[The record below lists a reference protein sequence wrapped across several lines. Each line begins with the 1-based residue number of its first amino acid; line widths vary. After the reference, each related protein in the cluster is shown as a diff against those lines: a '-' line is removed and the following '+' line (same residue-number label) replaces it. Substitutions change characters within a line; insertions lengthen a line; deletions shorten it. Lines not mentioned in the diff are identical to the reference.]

1 MNKIVSI
8 YLYSLMIHIIIK
20 TSSETR
26 GNKTMIVKY
35 MRVSTTKQDIGRQD
49 IQLDK
54 LGIAFD
60 REYIDKMTGK
70 TKERPQLNRMIVE
83 VKEGDTVYCE
93 SISRLGRSLKDLIEI
108 IEQLVNKGVRVV
120 IVKEGI
126 DTISS
131 TYKLLLAIFGGVAD
145 MERET
150 IQERVIQGIEK
161 CKVTGETKTGNW
173 FGRKEKQVEELPKS
187 FKKYYKQMQEK
198 QITKVEMA
206 KLLGCGRA
214 TLYRWIK
221 LYEEAS
227 R

>member
-1 MNKIVSI
+1 
-8 YLYSLMIHIIIK
+8 
-20 TSSETR
+20 
-26 GNKTMIVKY
+26 
-35 MRVSTTKQDIGRQD
+35 MRVSTTKQNIGRQD

-54 LGIAFD
+54 LGVAFD
-60 REYIDKMTGK
+60 REYIDKVTGK
-70 TKERPQLNRMIVE
+70 TKNRPQLNKMIVE

-108 IEQLVNKGVRVV
+108 IEQLVNKGVRVI

-126 DTISS
+126 DTNSS
-131 TYKLLLAIFGGVAD
+131 TYKLLLAVFGGVAE

-150 IQERVIQGIEK
+150 IQERVIQGVEK
-161 CKVTGETKTGNW
+161 CKSTGETRTGNW
-173 FGRKEKQVEELPKS
+173 FGRQEKQVEQLPKS
-187 FKKYYKQMQEK
+187 FKKYYGQMQGK

-206 KLLGCGRA
+206 KLLECGRA